1 MVSIK
6 EKSLRDMDF
15 EEVSIKYE
23 NLFSN
28 LIWNENYKKINND
41 YRNKYQIFIRHKDK
55 WYDSPSAMW
64 RDKIAYW

>member
-28 LIWNENYKKINND
+28 LI
-41 YRNKYQIFIRHKDK
+41 
-55 WYDSPSAMW
+55 
-64 RDKIAYW
+64 